1 MKHNCDGGSWETG
14 ADRAVEVKEVKSV
27 KAPYTF
33 MFERMRDTA
42 VALDETICRVGDRL
56 IDKYNLV
63 PEDLIDFGSTH
74 PEPGVGIG
82 RVQCDS
88 EGRLNSNSVI
98 LHGSLDSSSGASIPV
113 DLSQVANFSL
123 FPGQVVA
130 LDCSNPTGSR
140 LVATKVYDGV
150 VRSTAECQLL
160 DNVTISVMV
169 ACGPFTT
176 SDSTSLG
183 NFILQGVP
191 KKW

>member
-1 MKHNCDGGSWETG
+1 M
-14 ADRAVEVKEVKSV
+14 EVKEVKNV

-88 EGRLNSNSVI
+88 DGRLNSNSVI
-98 LHGSLDSSSGASIPV
+98 LHGSLDSSSGVSIPV

-123 FPGQVVA
+123 FPGQV
-130 LDCSNPTGSR
+130 SNKVSR
-140 LVATKVYDGV
+140 GGCKPSLIV
-150 VRSTAECQLL
+150 V
-160 DNVTISVMV
+160 
-169 ACGPFTT
+169 G
-176 SDSTSLG
+176 G
-183 NFILQGVP
+183 GHGLQQPHRDQVGGQQGL
-191 KKW
+191 